1 MLETTALDVEL
12 DEELQAMRQAVR
24 TFVRKELEPWAREI
38 DKQGEIPDGLF
49 EVFQKN
55 GYCGMRLP
63 TEYGGGG
70 LSLFQYCIALEEFSR
85 LHRAFTIAAN
95 YSSGMTPMAITRHGT
110 PEQKDKYLRGFAAG
124 KLKSGF
130 ALTEPEGGSDPASMR
145 TRAEPRGDGWVLNG
159 RKHYISGGHVADVI
173 MVMAVTDPEKRARG
187 GITAFLVD
195 RGTPG
200 FSVTRVDTT
209 IATDAIKLAELTFE
223 DCYLPADKV
232 VGEVGQGFKVAMRS
246 LNDGRL
252 SVSCSCVGAAESLLD
267 MATEHAKVRKTF
279 GKLLAERQA
288 IQWMLADSA
297 MEIAAARA
305 LAYDTLRRL
314 EAGKNVGSA
323 GSMCKLFCSEMVGRV
338 VDRVVQIHGGMGV
351 IRGFPV
357 ERFYRDVR
365 HYRVGEGASEIQ
377 RIVIARDLLRGVK
390 IND

>member
-1 MLETTALDVEL
+1 METTALDVEL
-12 DEELQAMRQAVR
+12 SDELRAMRDAVR
-24 TFVRKELEPWAREI
+24 RFTERELPPWSEEI
-38 DKQGEIPDGLF
+38 DRTGEIPAGLI
-49 EVFQKN
+49 ELMQKN

-63 TEYGGGG
+63 AEYGGGG

-110 PEQKDKYLRGFAAG
+110 PAQKEKFLRGFAAG
-124 KLKSGF
+124 NLKSAF
-130 ALTEPEGGSDPASMR
+130 ALTEPEAGSDAASMK
-145 TRAEPRGDGWVLNG
+145 TRAEKRGDHWILNG

-187 GITAFLVD
+187 GITSFLLE

-200 FSVTRVDTT
+200 FEVTRVDTT

-223 DCYLPADKV
+223 DCKLPADAV
-232 VGEVGQGFKVAMRS
+232 LGDVGNGFKVAMGS
-246 LNDGRL
+246 LNDGRM
-252 SVSCSCVGAAESLLD
+252 SVSCSCVGAAESL
-267 MATEHAKVRKTF
+267 MERSIEQAKVRKTF

-305 LAYDTLRRL
+305 LCYDVLRRL
-314 EAGKNVGSA
+314 ERGDKVASA

-338 VDRVVQIHGGMGV
+338 ADRAVQIHGGTGV

-377 RIVIARDLLRGVK
+377 RIVIARDLFRGIK
-390 IND
+390 ISD